1 MTIKSVKIFSPNK
14 KKKKLGL
21 IRQAEIKAEGFE
33 KLKVSIICIKLIL
46 GHMKNLGLCNFGGFQ
61 KKNSIGKIKSQFNF
75 PSFI

>member
-33 KLKVSIICIKLIL
+33 KLKVSIICFYQTIKLIL
-46 GHMKNLGLCNFGGFQ
+46 GHMKNLGLCNFG
-61 KKNSIGKIKSQFNF
+61 
-75 PSFI
+75 